1 MKNNAMFL
9 LDLASSADV
18 GNKVSFFRSN
28 PVISDCLEGLTAQR
42 RSSATMPSLSEN
54 NSPPDFSGPFNPVPP
69 FQCLQ
74 SLGADST
81 HTELPFYEE
90 MLKRQNLQD
99 GFFAGPSGRVR
110 ISTEIIKTY
119 VSLCA
124 TSKLI
129 RDKLIK
135 RGFHCKFGTHFIR
148 CLA

>member
-1 MKNNAMFL
+1 MFL

-18 GNKVSFFRSN
+18 GNLIFFVLLN
-28 PVISDCLEGLTAQR
+28 FVITGYLEGLTTQR

-110 ISTEIIKTY
+110 N
-119 VSLCA
+119 
-124 TSKLI
+124 
-129 RDKLIK
+129 
-135 RGFHCKFGTHFIR
+135 
-148 CLA
+148 